1 MNSSEV
7 FDAIESIANTPSKN
21 DKLAM
26 LSGYIQA
33 PLFKRVCEY
42 AYNPFKTFGLRKMP
56 VGKAHPGYKES
67 FDDVTWEILDDLV
80 TRKLTG
86 LNAQLD
92 VTAEIDAL
100 DEKSAELFRRIIRK
114 NLLAGFSE
122 SSLNKVC
129 KGLIPEFAY
138 MRCSLPKDTDLEKWP
153 WADGVFSQEKADGM
167 FANLDYEAN
176 GDVSIR
182 SRQGTEFPM
191 EAFAPLV
198 DEVKKLLYPD
208 FEYHGEFLVRRDG
221 AILPRAESNGVM
233 NRVINGGVFEENEKP
248 LFLIWDMIRL
258 KFVEPKGKYELSYRT
273 RYETLFRMVP
283 YQHEFI
289 GMVPT
294 RVVRSLSEAKM
305 HAVEFM
311 KAGKEGSV
319 IKRPDAIWR
328 DGTSQEQ
335 VKIKLEFEVDLEIVA
350 VVPGN
355 VGTKNEGRAGSL
367 RCKTSDG
374 CLLVDVTVKN
384 EKMRDSVDANPEHWI
399 GGIIGVVANDIETP
413 SESNMNHSLFLPR
426 MAEDCLRDKAVA
438 DDLKRVFAQKRAAI
452 YGEELM
458 KETSHD

>member
-7 FDAIESIANTPSKN
+7 FEAIESIANTPSKN

-26 LSGYIQA
+26 LSDYTQS

-42 AYNPFKTFGLRKMP
+42 AYNPFKTFGLRQLP
-56 VGKAHPGYKES
+56 LKAAPGDCT
-67 FDDVTWEILDDLV
+67 FDEHTWYVLDRLIS
-80 TRKLTG
+80 RELSG
-86 LNAQLD
+86 H
-92 VTAEIDAL
+92 DAL
-100 DEKSAELFRRIIRK
+100 NEVTTEINRLELDSARLFQRIIRK

-153 WADGVFSQEKADGM
+153 WSEGVFSQEKADGM
-167 FANLDYEAN
+167 FANLDYESN

-191 EAFAPLV
+191 LEFESLV
-198 DEVKKLLYPD
+198 KEVQDELYAGY
-208 FEYHGEFLVRRDG
+208 EYHGEFLVRRDG

-233 NRVINGGVFEENEKP
+233 NRVINGGMFVGSEKP
-248 LFLIWDMIRL
+248 LFLMWDMVPL
-258 KFVEPKGKYELSYRT
+258 EFVEPKGKCL
-273 RYETLFRMVP
+273 
-283 YQHEFI
+283 I
-289 GMVPT
+289 GYAHRFDNLNALLQANNTYIGLVPT
-294 RVVRSLSEAKM
+294 KVVRSLAEAKL

-328 DGTSQEQ
+328 DGTSKEQ

-350 VVPGN
+350 VVQGN

-367 RCKTSDG
+367 TCKTSDG
-374 CLLVDVTVKN
+374 CLFVDVTVKN

-413 SESNMNHSLFLPR
+413 SESNANHSLFLPR
-426 MAEDCLRDKAVA
+426 MAEDCLRDKTVA
-438 DDLKRVFAQKRAAI
+438 DDLERVFAQKRAAI

-458 KETSHD
+458 KETSDE

>member
-1 MNSSEV
+1 
-7 FDAIESIANTPSKN
+7 
-21 DKLAM
+21 
-26 LSGYIQA
+26 
-33 PLFKRVCEY
+33 
-42 AYNPFKTFGLRKMP
+42 
-56 VGKAHPGYKES
+56 
-67 FDDVTWEILDDLV
+67 
-80 TRKLTG
+80 
-86 LNAQLD
+86 
-92 VTAEIDAL
+92 
-100 DEKSAELFRRIIRK
+100 
-114 NLLAGFSE
+114 
-122 SSLNKVC
+122 
-129 KGLIPEFAY
+129 
-138 MRCSLPKDTDLEKWP
+138 MRCSLPKDTDLESWP
-153 WADGVFSQEKADGM
+153 WEDGVFSQEKADGM
-167 FANLDYEAN
+167 FANLDYDAAGN
-176 GDVSIR
+176 VSIR

-191 EAFAPLV
+191 DAFAPLV
-198 DEVKKLLYPD
+198 AEVKKLLHTD

-233 NRVINGGVFEENEKP
+233 NRVINGGEFEPNETP
-248 LFLIWDMIRL
+248 LFLMWDMVRL

-283 YQHEFI
+283 YRHDYL
-289 GMVPT
+289 GLVPT
-294 RVVRSLSEAKM
+294 KVVRSLAEAKM

-328 DGTSQEQ
+328 DGTSKEQ

-399 GGIIGVVANDIETP
+399 GGIIGVVANDIELP

-426 MAEDCLRDKAVA
+426 MAEDCLRDKTVA
-438 DDLKRVFAQKRAAI
+438 DDLERVFAQKRAAI

-458 KETSHD
+458 KETSDE

>member
-1 MNSSEV
+1 MNSYEV
-7 FDAIESIANTPSKN
+7 FDAIAKIAYTASKN
-21 DKLAM
+21 DKLA
-26 LSGYIQA
+26 LLGEYIQD

-42 AYNPFKTFGLRKMP
+42 TYNPFKTFGLRQLPLK
-56 VGKAHPGYKES
+56 VAFGDYTFNEH
-67 FDDVTWEILDDLV
+67 TWYVLDRLIS
-80 TRKLTG
+80 RELSG
-86 LNAQLD
+86 H
-92 VTAEIDAL
+92 DAL
-100 DEKSAELFRRIIRK
+100 NEVTTEINMLEPDSARLFQCIIRK

-153 WADGVFSQEKADGM
+153 WSEGVFSQEKADGM
-167 FANLDYEAN
+167 FANLDYESN

-198 DEVKKLLYPD
+198 DEVKKVLHPD

-258 KFVEPKGKYELSYRT
+258 KFVEPKGRYELSYRT

-294 RVVRSLSEAKM
+294 KVVRSLAEAKM

-328 DGTSQEQ
+328 DGTSKEQ

-355 VGTKNEGRAGSL
+355 VGTKNEGRTGSL
-367 RCKTSDG
+367 RCKSSDG

-384 EKMRDSVDANPEHWI
+384 EKMRDSVDANPAHWI

-438 DDLKRVFAQKRAAI
+438 DDLERVFAQKRAAI
-452 YGEELM
+452 YGEEMM
-458 KETSHD
+458 KETSND

>member
-7 FDAIESIANTPSKN
+7 FDAIEKIAYTASKN
-21 DKLAM
+21 DKLA
-26 LSGYIQA
+26 LLGEYIKD
-33 PLFKRVCEY
+33 PLFKRACQY
-42 AYNPFKTFGLRKMP
+42 TYDPFKTFGLRQLPLKVALGDCTFDEHTWYVLDRLISRELSGHDAINEVTSEINRLEP
-56 VGKAHPGYKES
+56 SSAH
-67 FDDVTWEILDDLV
+67 LLM
-80 TRKLTG
+80 
-86 LNAQLD
+86 
-92 VTAEIDAL
+92 
-100 DEKSAELFRRIIRK
+100 RIIRK

-129 KGLIPEFAY
+129 KGLTPEFAY

-153 WADGVFSQEKADGM
+153 WAEGVFSQEKADGM
-167 FANLDYEAN
+167 FANLDYDSS

-191 EAFAPLV
+191 LAFESLV
-198 DEVKKLLYPD
+198 KEVQDELYAGY
-208 FEYHGEFLVRRDG
+208 EYHGEFLVLRDG

-233 NRVINGGVFEENEKP
+233 NHVIQGGHFSQNESP
-248 LFLIWDMIRL
+248 LFVMWDMIPL
-258 KFVEPKGKYELSYRT
+258 EFVEPKGKCL
-273 RYETLFRMVP
+273 
-283 YQHEFI
+283 I
-289 GMVPT
+289 GYKHRFENLNALLQAENTYIGLIPT
-294 RVVRSLSEAKM
+294 KVVRSLAEAKM

-328 DGTSQEQ
+328 DGTSKEQ

-355 VGTKNEGRAGSL
+355 VGTKNEGRTGSL

-384 EKMRDSVDANPEHWI
+384 EKMRDSVDANPAHWI
-399 GGIIGVVANDIETP
+399 GGIIGVVANDIELP

-426 MAEDCLRDKAVA
+426 MAEDCLRDKVVA
-438 DDLKRVFAQKRAAI
+438 DDLERVFAQKRAAI
-452 YGEELM
+452 YGEEMM